1 MDELNRSPACAEAAK
16 HWEGDFHFVVEPG
29 GTLDRRV
36 ARRPARLEPGAGLQR
51 QAGPDARGRKVPWLL
66 RQPLPA
72 GGQAGHVPDVEPML
86 REHYE
91 ARSWHPTTGQPT
103 RQTLASPGL
112 ALVNA

>member
-1 MDELNRSPACAEAAK
+1 
-16 HWEGDFHFVVEPG
+16 
-29 GTLDRRV
+29 
-36 ARRPARLEPGAGLQR
+36 
-51 QAGPDARGRKVPWLL
+51 VPWLL

-112 ALVNA
+112 AFVNA